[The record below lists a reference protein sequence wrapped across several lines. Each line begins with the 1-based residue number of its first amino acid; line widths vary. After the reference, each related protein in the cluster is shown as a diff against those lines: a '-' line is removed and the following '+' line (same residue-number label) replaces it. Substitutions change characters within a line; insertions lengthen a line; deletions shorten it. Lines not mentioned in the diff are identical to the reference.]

1 MAIQEIESEVLE
13 RNVRDIVTKY
23 SGKRRFLMRMLQE
36 IQSLYGYLPRRAL
49 ELLSKLTNIPLTDI
63 LSVATFYHQFKLEPS
78 GMFIFLVC
86 MGTACHL
93 KGNMINY
100 EFLRHY
106 LNLKPGKRTTDDGIF
121 SVEKARCFGCCSL
134 APVVMVLS
142 RDGKYRK
149 LYGYVDTAKLRKIV
163 AEHRALARKLS
174 NRRPR

>member
-1 MAIQEIESEVLE
+1 
-13 RNVRDIVTKY
+13 
-23 SGKRRFLMRMLQE
+23 
-36 IQSLYGYLPRRAL
+36 
-49 ELLSKLTNIPLTDI
+49 
-63 LSVATFYHQFKLEPS
+63 
-78 GMFIFLVC
+78 
-86 MGTACHL
+86 GTACHL